1 MTDIPSDTAK
11 NTAQQWAWEFLRGN
25 PTYRDAFHMV
35 TALSPEQLKLISKY
49 NIEEE
54 DWSWS
59 WTYPDSTDSLEILDL
74 GCILH

>member
-1 MTDIPSDTAK
+1 
-11 NTAQQWAWEFLRGN
+11 
-25 PTYRDAFHMV
+25 MV

-74 GCILH
+74 CCILH

>member
-1 MTDIPSDTAK
+1 
-11 NTAQQWAWEFLRGN
+11 
-25 PTYRDAFHMV
+25 MV